1 MGRYPRSRYH
11 EPMSAT
17 EPLPEPE
24 EAGFDVRLN
33 RLEGIVNALE
43 EGGLSLEQSIE
54 RYREGIALLQSC
66 RSLLDRY
73 RRQVEELGRGVEGEL
88 RPFAADPDVGG

>member
-1 MGRYPRSRYH
+1 MTGAKAPLEAE
-11 EPMSAT
+11 EP
-17 EPLPEPE
+17 
-24 EAGFDVRLN
+24 GFDARLE

-54 RYREGIALLQSC
+54 RYREGILLLEKCRALL
-66 RSLLDRY
+66 DGY

-88 RPFAADPDVGG
+88 RPFAADPDVAG